1 MQRVSVQ
8 VAPALARRTRER
20 PSPASASTSALL
32 RRAARSALADSAD
45 SSDAELSITL
55 LDDQGI
61 ADLNQQWLKHAGP
74 TDVISFPL
82 YGDDESVVGDI
93 YIGYDQV
100 VRQARENAVSVR
112 EELARVA
119 IHGTLHILGYDHP
132 EGVARLRSSMW
143 RRQERIL
150 HGVMG

>member
-1 MQRVSVQ
+1 MPQVSVQ

-20 PSPASASTSALL
+20 PSPASAGTAALL
-32 RRAARSALADSAD
+32 RRAARAALVDAP
-45 SSDAELSITL
+45 DAELSLTL

-61 ADLNQQWLKHAGP
+61 AALNQEWLKHDGP

-82 YGDDESVVGDI
+82 YEDGESVIGDV
-93 YIGYDQV
+93 YIGFDQV
-100 VRQARENAVSVR
+100 VRQARENDVAVR

-119 IHGTLHILGYDHP
+119 IHGTLHVLGYEHP
-132 EGVARLRSSMW
+132 DGAARLRSGMW

-150 HGVMG
+150 REVMG